1 MQAISKIKSL
11 EHIKLVIVFV
21 ALNMLDAI
29 LTNIALN
36 IGAVEVNPITRYLF
50 EQARGIF
57 WTFEIGSTA
66 LVVFIFWILGMFS
79 PRMMKIVLIV
89 SIIYMTVV
97 CLWNGLCLFNLKL
110 LF

>member
-1 MQAISKIKSL
+1 MEAIKKIKSL
-11 EHIKLVIVFV
+11 EHIKLVVVFV
-21 ALNMLDAI
+21 ALNIVDAG

-36 IGAVEVNPITRYLF
+36 IGAVEVNPVTRYLF

-79 PRMMKIVLIV
+79 PRVMKILLIV

-97 CLWNGLCLFNLKL
+97 CLWDGLCLFNIS
-110 LF
+110 